1 MTTHKPTKLSNDDI
15 QQLWNIALAAKATN
29 QDRPLL
35 TQTANDLKGPPALVQ
50 NLAHRTRAEIVRAI
64 IDIANGCGYH
74 QSLKNNGISHL
85 EMTAARHQDRELAVI
100 LSAAE
105 RIAADD
111 LARTAKESLQ
121 RLATEE
127 GCELNVKAA
136 TFLAERLD
144 RETFGQRSEDGGGQ
158 GGAKVVYNIVINA
171 GSGAQPCG
179 NFATTEGSKDFLEA
193 DSND

>member
-1 MTTHKPTKLSNDDI
+1 MTHKPTKLSTDEI

-29 QDRPLL
+29 ADKPLL
-35 TQTANDLKGPPALVQ
+35 TLTATDNERPPALVQ
-50 NLAHRTRAEIVRAI
+50 NLAHRTRAEVVRAI

-105 RIAADD
+105 RIAAED

-144 RETFGQRSEDGGGQ
+144 RETFGQRSEDGGHGQ

>member
-1 MTTHKPTKLSNDDI
+1 MTHKSAKLSTDEIN
-15 QQLWNIALAAKATN
+15 QLWSIALSAKAVN
-29 QDRPLL
+29 ADRPLL
-35 TQTANDLKGPPALVQ
+35 TLTATDNERPPALVQ
-50 NLAHRTRAEIVRAI
+50 NLAHRARAEIVRAI
-64 IDIANGCGYH
+64 IDIANGDSYH
-74 QSLKNNGISHL
+74 AALKKHGVTHL
-85 EMTAARHQDRELAVI
+85 DMTAARHQDRELAVI

-105 RIAADD
+105 RIGAED
-111 LARTAKESLQ
+111 LARTAKESLR

-144 RETFGQRSEDGGGQ
+144 RETFGQRQEGVGPGQ

-179 NFATTEGSKDFLEA
+179 NLATTEVSKDFLEA